1 MDTCAHHVGPREYRP
16 FPAIEHRQL
25 FTQPPRAV
33 CTTVDR
39 LRYSLHESLFDGS
52 EGKSACGCRPGHAK
66 GRESSHAGGF
76 STHHKARSETQKGDG
91 VGGTEASS
99 QAYLLNRP
107 ERRAKKSLVEPARR
121 ARRRHSGET
130 LPAVGEKARS

>member
-1 MDTCAHHVGPREYRP
+1 MSASASRSSWAMRSSCRVSFSSSRAATERRSS
-16 FPAIEHRQL
+16 
-25 FTQPPRAV
+25 RAV

-66 GRESSHAGGF
+66 GRDSSHAGGF
-76 STHHKARSETQKGDG
+76 STHHKALSETQKGDG

-107 ERRAKKSLVEPARR
+107 ERRA
-121 ARRRHSGET
+121 
-130 LPAVGEKARS
+130 

>member
-1 MDTCAHHVGPREYRP
+1 MFTSVTLGPSRFSTET
-16 FPAIEHRQL
+16 F
-25 FTQPPRAV
+25 RAV

-66 GRESSHAGGF
+66 GRDSSHAGGF
-76 STHHKARSETQKGDG
+76 STHHKALSETQKGDG